1 MPIYFGESRSTP
13 VKILATGSSTVKAA
27 DASEMSTPS
36 AVEKI
41 GVGSASA
48 VETDKLPTGSG
59 EAGLKTNQGYYSGTG
74 GYSNMAPFSPGEILE
89 VSTFRDNVHGN
100 TDGDKT
106 R

>member
-1 MPIYFGESRSTP
+1 MQIYFGESRSTP
-13 VKILATGSSTVKAA
+13 VKILATGPSTVKAA
-27 DASEMSTPS
+27 GASEMSSPS

-41 GVGSASA
+41 GVGSAST

-59 EAGLKTNQGYYSGTG
+59 VTGRKTKDQYYSGTG
-74 GYSNMAPFSPGEILE
+74 GYGIMTPFSPGEILE
-89 VSTFRDNVHGN
+89 VSTFRDDPHGN